1 MQKTL
6 DISEVVKRSGLPA
19 STLRYYE
26 DKGLIKSI
34 GRNGLRRVFN
44 EKVIN
49 ILESISL
56 GQLAGLT
63 LDEIGTMI
71 IDSNRVQIDRNKLT
85 TKANEIEKTI
95 AQLSAVRDGLRHA
108 AVCPEEN
115 HFNCPKF
122 LKLLHNANRYT
133 KKRNKS

>member
-49 ILESISL
+49 ILASISL

-85 TKANEIEKTI
+85 TKANEIEQTI

-122 LKLLHNANRYT
+122 LKLLHNANQYT